1 MLDPHSRNRSK
12 LLVFILLVVM
22 IVMGVFLFSN
32 ELSVLSTLE
41 SIKATHDK
49 WVAVY
54 LSHPSKFILK
64 FILFNIFMA
73 MLPVPGISMISFF
86 GGTIF
91 GFWPAFVYSSIA
103 TAVGNLCGFFIGRYF
118 LQGYVHE
125 KYGDKLIVFKQ
136 EWQKNGAMALFTMRL
151 FPFVPSFVA
160 NLIMGVSNLHWWT
173 FFWVSWIG
181 RIPMVVVY
189 AWSGVQVAKI
199 SSVRDILSPQIIVAF
214 LLLGTLPWV
223 LKTVIKRLRENQSG
237 KPL

>member
-1 MLDPHSRNRSK
+1 MIKNHFK
-12 LLVFILLVVM
+12 LFLFVVL
-22 IVMGVFLFSN
+22 IVIIVIGIYLFSN
-32 ELSVLSTLE
+32 ELTFLSTLE

-54 LSHPSKFILK
+54 LAHPPKFIIK

-91 GFWPAFVYSSIA
+91 GFWPAFFYSSIA
-103 TAVGNLCGFFIGRYF
+103 TAIGNLGGFFLGRYF
-118 LQGYVHE
+118 LQNYVHA
-125 KYGDKLIVFKQ
+125 KYGDKLIVFRD
-136 EWQKNGAMALFTMRL
+136 EWQKSGAMALFTMRL
-151 FPFVPSFVA
+151 FPFIPSFVA
-160 NLIMGVSNLHWWT
+160 NLIMGVSLLHWWT

-199 SSVRDILSPQIIVAF
+199 ESLEDILSPKIIIAF

-223 LKTVIKRLRENQSG
+223 LKTVIKKWRVKQTGNSI
-237 KPL
+237 